1 MPKTLLALL
10 SRISL
15 ADSTCSISSS
25 QNSRINR
32 SASSEHF
39 ICALSEAFT
48 LVEYLNLISATLDKT
63 DDLSILI
70 EFKGYQGTK

>member
-1 MPKTLLALL
+1 
-10 SRISL
+10 
-15 ADSTCSISSS
+15 
-25 QNSRINR
+25 
-32 SASSEHF
+32 
-39 ICALSEAFT
+39 